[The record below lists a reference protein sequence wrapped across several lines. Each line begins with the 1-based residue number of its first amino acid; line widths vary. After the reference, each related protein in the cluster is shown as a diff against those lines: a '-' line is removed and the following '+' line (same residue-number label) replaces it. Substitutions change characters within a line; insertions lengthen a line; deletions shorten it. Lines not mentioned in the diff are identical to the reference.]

1 MLKMKLHQKI
11 FWLLV
16 LLLPI
21 QLGRHFWPD
30 FSFVLGLKIDYLA
43 PTVYLTDL
51 LVLLILVLWG
61 WEQRYQFSI
70 ETLIG
75 WLKRNWWLI
84 AVLAYLVLNVFLA
97 LNQGAAFYK
106 LVRIIEFILLG
117 YYLAKSR
124 YSLSDLYLPLLMA
137 IVYSSLIALFQFLK
151 QGSLNGVFWWLG
163 ERTFD
168 LNTPGIAKAIV
179 NGHLLLRSYATFSH
193 PNALAGFLLV
203 ALILTLPLVKK
214 FKLWGLFYGF
224 LVSLAIVFSF
234 SRSVWLIG
242 LLFLFVLIIKNIKK
256 IKENKACSFKIRV
269 LIFSFI
275 PLFFALAF
283 YLFTLTSHFSTNEAF
298 FQRTQ
303 LMKASFLMIKDYPLS
318 GVGFN
323 NFIVYLPNYWSL
335 TGFTYWLQPVHNLYL
350 LILSEIGWLGLLIW
364 LWFLFL
370 TYQRLFLKKEN
381 KGFLLG
387 ALSMILF
394 LGLFDHY
401 WLTLQQNQL
410 LLTIL
415 LGLSWSSQS

>member
-1 MLKMKLHQKI
+1 MKLHQKI
-11 FWLLV
+11 FWLLIF
-16 LLLPI
+16 LLPV

-61 WEQRYQFSI
+61 WEQRCQFSI
-70 ETLIG
+70 KTLIG

-84 AVLAYLVLNVFLA
+84 AVLAYLVLNAFLA

-106 LVRIIEFILLG
+106 LIKIIEFSLLG
-117 YYLAKSR
+117 YYLAKNR
-124 YSLSDLYLPLLMA
+124 YSLSHLYLPLLMA
-137 IVYSSLIALFQFLK
+137 AVYSSLIALFQFFK

-168 LNTPGIAKAIV
+168 LNTPAIAKAIV

-203 ALILTLPLVKK
+203 ALILTLPLIKNL
-214 FKLWGLFYGF
+214 KLWGLLYGF

-242 LLFLFVLIIKNIKK
+242 FLFLFILIIKK
-256 IKENKACSFKIRV
+256 IKENKLASFKIRV
-269 LIFSFI
+269 LIFI
-275 PLFFALAF
+275 PLFLALSF

-318 GVGFN
+318 GVGLN

-350 LILSEIGWLGLLIW
+350 LILSETGWLGLLIW

-370 TYQRLFLKKEN
+370 TAQRLFLKKEN

-387 ALSMILF
+387 ALSIILL